1 VDTQQ
6 AEHAAATSEETDM
19 DSSPPPSAMVTA
31 AAVDHVRLSYL
42 YLDEGNLDAFAS
54 LLDDDVQVKRP
65 DAPEAHGRA
74 EVLDLMA
81 TLSGP
86 PGRHELHKVI
96 ASGDCVAAMG
106 HFVGPT
112 TTPYP
117 DERLDI
123 DFVDVFTIS
132 DKGLLLGKRRYYYTA
147 PGHHAARSCPARS

>member
-1 VDTQQ
+1 
-6 AEHAAATSEETDM
+6 M
-19 DSSPPPSAMVTA
+19 DSTPPPSAMVTA

-42 YLDEGNLDAFAS
+42 YLDEGNLDAFGS
-54 LLDDDVQVKRP
+54 LLDDDVQVKHP
-65 DAPEAHGRA
+65 DAPEAHSRT

-81 TLSGP
+81 GMTGP
-86 PGRHELHKVI
+86 PGHHELHKVI

-106 HFVGPT
+106 HVVGHVVGHDMGHDMGLAAAPH
-112 TTPYP
+112 P

-147 PGHHAARSCPARS
+147 PGCHAMSGCPTRS